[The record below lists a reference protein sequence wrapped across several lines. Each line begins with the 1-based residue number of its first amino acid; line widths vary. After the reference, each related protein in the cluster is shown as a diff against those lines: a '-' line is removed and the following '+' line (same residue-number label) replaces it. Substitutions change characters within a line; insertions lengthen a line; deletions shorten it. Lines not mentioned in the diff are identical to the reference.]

1 MSSTYNEL
9 PEAISAIADGIRS
22 SRNRPAVL
30 LAEAE
35 FQLRR
40 LPIPASARLD
50 EACTALGRGSK
61 VLAVEALLRLSVWVE
76 GFAAKF

>member
-1 MSSTYNEL
+1 MTLNEL

-22 SRNRPAVL
+22 SRNRPAL

-76 GFAAKF
+76 GYIAAKF